1 MAKKIKK
8 LILNGEAYDLATP
21 AATSSVAWAVKLGSD
36 TQQTTAANAVSSNA
50 NRTYAIQTNS
60 SGQMVVNV
68 PWSDTQTAWATSSVA
83 GTVKLG
89 SDTAQSTAANAVTST
104 SSRTYAIQL
113 NGDWQMV
120 VNVPW
125 TDTTYNLATV
135 ATSGKASDLNND
147 AGFITNSVNDL
158 ANYYKKTETYTQAE
172 VNALVQNFQWFEIVA
187 TLPTSDIKTNVIYL
201 LWPTGSGADKYEE
214 YVYASSE
221 WVKIWDTS
229 VDLTNYVTLNT
240 AQTISWTKTFSS
252 EPVLPTKSTAA
263 TNSWTKPAT
272 EAQVYTVAQSVS
284 TLDWAVVK
292 TTGNQTIAW
301 TKTFS
306 TSPVVPSKTTDA
318 ANSWTAIAT
327 EAQVYK
333 KLDSSSLWN
342 GTITFK
348 QGIDS
353 TAVGTLTTNQSSN
366 GTITMHDN
374 VPITQ
379 SDYNDLPSTKSTD
392 WNAYWIYETTS

>member
-8 LILNGEAYDLATP
+8 LILNGEAYDLSTP
-21 AATSSVAWAVKLGSD
+21 SATSSVAWAVKLGSD
-36 TQQTTAANAVSSNA
+36 TAQSTAANAVSSNA

-68 PWSDTQTAWATSSVA
+68 PWTDTETSAATSSVA

-89 SDTAQSTAANAVTST
+89 SDTTQTVAANAVSST
-104 SSRTYAIQL
+104 SSRSYAIQL
-113 NGDWQMV
+113 NSSWQMV

-125 TDTTYNLATV
+125 ENTTYTNVSSFT
-135 ATSGKASDLNND
+135 ND
-147 AGFITNSVNDL
+147 AWYITNAVNDL
-158 ANYYKKTETYTQAE
+158 ANYYKKSETYTQAE

-201 LWPTGSGADKYEE
+201 LWPTWSGADKYEE
-214 YVYASSE
+214 YVYASST
-221 WVKIWDTS
+221 WVKIGDTS
-229 VDLTNYVTLNT
+229 VDLTNYVTLNS
-240 AQTISWTKTFSS
+240 AQTISGTKTFSA

-272 EAQVYTVAQSVS
+272 EAQVYTVAQAVS

-292 TTGNQTIAW
+292 TTWNQTIAW

-306 TSPVVPSKTTDA
+306 TSPVVPSKTSDA
-318 ANSWTAIAT
+318 TNSWTAIAT

-342 GTITFK
+342 ATITFK
-348 QGIDS
+348 QGISS
-353 TAVGTLTTNQSSN
+353 TAIGTLTTNQSSN

-379 SDYNDLPSTKSTD
+379 ADYDDLPTTKATD

>member
-8 LILNGEAYDLATP
+8 LILNGEAYDLWTP
-21 AATSSVAWAVKLGSD
+21 AATASVAGAVKLGSD
-36 TQQTTAANAVSSNA
+36 TAQSTAANAVSSNA
-50 NRTYAIQTNS
+50 NRTYAIQTNA

-68 PWSDTQTAWATSSVA
+68 PWTDTETSAATSSVA

-89 SDTAQSTAANAVTST
+89 SDTTQSTGANDVSST

-113 NGDWQMV
+113 NGSWQMV

-125 TDTTYNLATV
+125 ENTTYSNVSSFT
-135 ATSGKASDLNND
+135 ND
-147 AGFITNSVNDL
+147 AGYITNSVNDL

-172 VNALVQNFQWFEIVA
+172 VNALVQNFQGFEIVT
-187 TLPTSDIKTNVIYL
+187 TLPTSNIKTNVIYL
-201 LWPTGSGADKYEE
+201 LWPSGSGADKYEE
-214 YVYASSE
+214 YVYANST

-229 VDLTNYVTLNT
+229 VDLTNYVTTNT
-240 AQTISWTKTFSS
+240 AQTISWKKTFSA

-284 TLDWAVVK
+284 TLDWNVVK
-292 TTGNQTIAW
+292 LSWNQTIAW

-306 TSPVVPSKTTDA
+306 TSPVVPSKTSDA
-318 ANSWTAIAT
+318 TNTGTAIAT

-333 KLDSSSLWN
+333 KLDSSDLGN
-342 GTITFK
+342 ATITFK
-348 QGIDS
+348 QGISS
-353 TAVGTLTTNQSSN
+353 TAVWTLTTNQSSA

-379 SDYNDLPSTKSTD
+379 ADYDDLPTTKSTD
-392 WNAYWIYETTS
+392 WNAYWIFEVVS

>member
-8 LILNGEAYDLATP
+8 LILNGEAYDLWTP
-21 AATSSVAWAVKLGSD
+21 SATSSVAWAIKLWDD
-36 TQQTTAANAVSSNA
+36 TVQTTAGNAVTSTA
-50 NRTYAIQTNS
+50 NRTYKVQVNS
-60 SGQMVVNV
+60 SWQAVVNV
-68 PWSDTQTAWATSSVA
+68 PWEDSQTSWATSTTA

-89 SDTAQSTAANAVTST
+89 SDTVQTVAAGTPSAT
-104 SSRTYAIQL
+104 SSRSYAVQL
-113 NGDWQMV
+113 NSNWQMV

-125 TDTTYNLATV
+125 ENTTYSNVSSFT
-135 ATSGKASDLNND
+135 ND
-147 AGFITNSVNDL
+147 AGYITNAVNDL
-158 ANYYKKTETYTQAE
+158 ANYYKKSETYTQAE

-187 TLPTSDIKTNVIYL
+187 TLPTTDIKTNVIYL
-201 LWPTGSGADKYEE
+201 LWPTWSWADKYEE
-214 YVYASSE
+214 YVYASST

-229 VDLTNYVTLNT
+229 VDLTNYVTTNT

-284 TLDWAVVK
+284 TLDWTVVK
-292 TTGNQTIAW
+292 TSGNQTIAG

-306 TSPVVPSKTTDA
+306 TSPVVPSKTADA
-318 ANSWTAIAT
+318 TNSWTAIAT

-342 GTITFK
+342 ATITFK
-348 QGIDS
+348 QWISS
-353 TAVGTLTTNQSSN
+353 TAIWTLTTNQSSA

-379 SDYNDLPSTKSTD
+379 ADYDDLPTTKATD
-392 WNAYWIYETTS
+392 WNAYWIYETTA

>member
-8 LILNGEAYDLATP
+8 LILNGEAYDLSTP
-21 AATSSVAWAVKLGSD
+21 SATSSVAWAVKLGSD
-36 TQQTTAANAVSSNA
+36 TEQTTAANAVSSNA

-60 SGQMVVNV
+60 SWQMVVNV
-68 PWSDTQTAWATSSVA
+68 PWTDTETSAATSSVA

-89 SDTAQSTAANAVTST
+89 SDTPQSTAANAVSST
-104 SSRTYAIQL
+104 SNRSYAIQL
-113 NGDWQMV
+113 NGSWQMV

-125 TDTTYNLATV
+125 ENTTYTNVSSFT
-135 ATSGKASDLNND
+135 ND
-147 AGFITNSVNDL
+147 AWYITNAVNDL
-158 ANYYKKTETYTQAE
+158 ANYYKKSETYTQAE

-201 LWPTGSGADKYEE
+201 LWPTWTGADKYEE
-214 YVYASSE
+214 YVYASST
-221 WVKIWDTS
+221 WVKIGDTS
-229 VDLTNYVTLNT
+229 VDLTNYVTLNS
-240 AQTISWTKTFSS
+240 AQTISGTKTFSA

-272 EAQVYTVAQSVS
+272 EAQVYTVAQAVS

-292 TTGNQTIAW
+292 TTWNQTIAW

-306 TSPVVPSKTTDA
+306 TSPVVPSKTSDA
-318 ANSWTAIAT
+318 TNSWTAIAT

-342 GTITFK
+342 ATITFK
-348 QGIDS
+348 QGISS
-353 TAVGTLTTNQSSN
+353 TAIGTLTTNQSSN

-379 SDYNDLPSTKSTD
+379 ADYDDLPSSKATD

>member
-8 LILNGEAYDLATP
+8 LILNGEAYDLWTP
-21 AATSSVAWAVKLGSD
+21 AATASVAGAVKLGSD
-36 TQQTTAANAVSSNA
+36 TAQSTAANAVSSTA

-68 PWSDTQTAWATSSVA
+68 PWEDSQTGSATSSVA

-89 SDTAQSTAANAVTST
+89 SDTTQSTAANTVSST

-113 NGDWQMV
+113 NGNWQMV

-125 TDTTYNLATV
+125 ENTTYSNVSSFT
-135 ATSGKASDLNND
+135 ND
-147 AGFITNSVNDL
+147 AGYITNSVNDL

-172 VNALVQNFQWFEIVA
+172 VNALVQNFQGFEIVA

-201 LWPTGSGADKYEE
+201 LWPTWSGADKYEE
-214 YVYASSE
+214 YVYASST
-221 WVKIWDTS
+221 WVKIGDTS
-229 VDLTNYVTLNT
+229 VDLTNYVTTNT
-240 AQTISWTKTFSS
+240 AQTISWTKTFSA

-284 TLDWAVVK
+284 TLDWNVVK
-292 TTGNQTIAW
+292 LSWNQTIAW

-306 TSPVVPSKTTDA
+306 TSPVVPSKTSDA
-318 ANSWTAIAT
+318 TNTGTAIAT

-333 KLDSSSLWN
+333 KLDSSDLGN
-342 GTITFK
+342 ATITFK
-348 QGIDS
+348 QGISS
-353 TAVGTLTTNQSSN
+353 TAVWTLTTNQSSA

-379 SDYNDLPSTKSTD
+379 ADYDDLPTTKSTD
-392 WNAYWIYETTS
+392 WNAYWIFEVVS